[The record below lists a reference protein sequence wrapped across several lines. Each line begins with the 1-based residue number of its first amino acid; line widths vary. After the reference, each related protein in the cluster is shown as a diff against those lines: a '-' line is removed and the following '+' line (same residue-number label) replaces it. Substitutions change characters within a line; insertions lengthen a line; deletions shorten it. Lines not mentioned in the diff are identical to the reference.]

1 MSQAQ
6 ARGGD
11 GVFLRL
17 PMIGARPHAGVPPSH
32 SQPQGLCLF
41 LGQLL
46 GSGWLCP
53 VELPVPPY
61 LLLSDVQ
68 LEPCSLMSVPQ
79 TSSTHA
85 SWLEMES
92 LGPCL
97 NCPHQP
103 AF

>member
-1 MSQAQ
+1 MQAS
-6 ARGGD
+6 AHS
-11 GVFLRL
+11 
-17 PMIGARPHAGVPPSH
+17 PGAVPV
-32 SQPQGLCLF
+32 

-61 LLLSDVQ
+61 LLLEDVQ

-85 SWLEMES
+85 SWLEWRV
-92 LGPCL
+92 LGP
-97 NCPHQP
+97 
-103 AF
+103 A